1 MPQTLAIK
9 SFDVNTFD
17 VERYDTVVV
26 MPPPFAGPPIGV
38 QLTTTSRVVSRAF
51 DAALAAEDGSVPI
64 WQVLLAL
71 KTRPTANQRELAAAV
86 GIGGATLTHHLD
98 GMETS
103 GLVTRR
109 RDPANRRMHLVELT
123 PLGETAF
130 RRLRDVAIAHDR
142 RLRDGIP
149 EEDLEVVRRTLTR
162 MQENVA
168 SD

>member
-1 MPQTLAIK
+1 VPQTLAIK

-38 QLTTTSRVVSRAF
+38 QLTTTSRAVSRAF
-51 DAALAAEDGSVPI
+51 DAALATADGSLPI

-71 KTRPTANQRELAAAV
+71 KTQQTTNQRELAAAV

-98 GMETS
+98 GMEAS

-109 RDPANRRMHLVELT
+109 RDPSNRRMHLVELT
-123 PLGETAF
+123 AEGEAAF
-130 RRLRDVAIAHDR
+130 LRLRDVAIAHDQ

-149 EEDLEVVRRTLTR
+149 AEDLEVVRRTLGR
-162 MQENVA
+162 MYANVTT
-168 SD
+168 S